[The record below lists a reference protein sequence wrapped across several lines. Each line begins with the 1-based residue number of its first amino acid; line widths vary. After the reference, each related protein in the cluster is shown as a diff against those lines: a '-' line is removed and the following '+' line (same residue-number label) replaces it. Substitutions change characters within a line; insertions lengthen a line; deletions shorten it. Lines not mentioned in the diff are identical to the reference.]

1 MGVLACD
8 RRGCNNIM
16 CDHYSPE
23 YGYICD
29 ECLNELKD
37 KPYTD
42 IGQFMDTPKEGT
54 VEYFGDWEDV
64 IMRTFK
70 SRWDEGGD

>member
-16 CDHYSPE
+16 CDHYSHE
-23 YGYICD
+23 HGHICN
-29 ECLNELKD
+29 ECLNELRD
-37 KPYTD
+37 KPCTD
-42 IGQFMDTPKEGT
+42 IGQFMETPKEDI
-54 VEYFGDWEDV
+54 EYFGEWEDV

-70 SRWDEGGD
+70 SRWDE